1 MQKNKRQRIIAP
13 ARCVRVIASGSV
25 AGREEHR
32 GPLGDTFDFHDA
44 TDDRFGMSTWEKAES
59 EMQRLAMQ
67 SALKGARLDDGEL
80 DYLLAGDLMN
90 QCVGSNYGLL
100 TFGVPYLGLYGA
112 CSTMAEG
119 MLLGSLLV
127 GGAER
132 RCGVATSSHN
142 CTAERQFRFPVE
154 YGGQRPPTAQWT
166 ATAAGAVILSSVP
179 EDEGRLHGSFEIR
192 ITETL
197 AGEAIDAGIT
207 DMGNMGAAMAPAAA
221 DTLERYFRE
230 SGREPESF
238 DLIVTGDLGAEGSGI
253 LCDLLFSHGFLI
265 APRHADCGLLL
276 YDRERQDKHAG
287 GSGCGCSAV
296 VMASHVLRNMA
307 EGVYRDVLFVGTG
320 ALMNPMTV
328 QQGLSIPGIGHL
340 VHLEAVR
347 RTKGGEA

>member
-1 MQKNKRQRIIAP
+1 MGENKRLRIAVP
-13 ARCVRVIASGSV
+13 GKRVRVIASGSV
-25 AGREEHR
+25 AGREEQR

-44 TDDRFGMSTWEKAES
+44 GDDRFGMPTWERAES

-67 SALKGARLDDGEL
+67 AALKGAILDDGDL

-100 TFGVPYLGLYGA
+100 SFGVPYLGLYGA

-119 MLLGSLLV
+119 MLLGALLC
-127 GGAER
+127 GSTAR

-166 ATAAGAVILSSVP
+166 GTAAGAVILSSVP
-179 EDEGRLHGSFEIR
+179 EDVDRLHGSFEISVS
-192 ITETL
+192 ETL

-221 DTLERYFRE
+221 DTLERYFHE
-230 SGREPESF
+230 SGREPASF

-253 LCDLLFSHGFLI
+253 LCDLLAVHGFDV

-287 GSGCGCSAV
+287 GSGCGCSAA

-320 ALMNPMTV
+320 ALMSPLTV
-328 QQGLSIPGIGHL
+328 QQGRSIPGIGHL
-340 VHLEAVR
+340 VHLEAQR
-347 RTKGGEA
+347 RPKGEKQ